1 MPHILAVGSRGKRP
15 GKTIA
20 LLPKNKTSAERTG
33 LRETEPS
40 LPRLASPE
48 VSSLIHQIKRGFPI
62 DKFERLKEEFGV
74 NREKLADVA
83 SISLATLH
91 RRKVSMKRLSPDES
105 EKIYRLEKLYQTA
118 LEVLGDKASVKTWF
132 NASHIVFEGKTP
144 LEYADTL
151 PGAEEVER
159 VLRRIEHGVLL

>member
-1 MPHILAVGSRGKRP
+1 MPHILAIGPRGRRP
-15 GKTIA
+15 GKTHA
-20 LLPKNKTSAERTG
+20 PVPKSAAGAVKDRTPGLTG
-33 LRETEPS
+33 LS
-40 LPRLASPE
+40 SPE
-48 VSSLIHQIKRGFPI
+48 VSSLIHQIKRGFTI

-105 EKIYRLEKLYQTA
+105 DKLYRLEKLYNAA
-118 LEVLGDKASVKTWF
+118 LEVLGDKGSVRSWF
-132 NASHIVFEGKTP
+132 NTPHVVFEGKTP

>member
-1 MPHILAVGSRGKRP
+1 MPHILAVGPRGRKP
-15 GKTIA
+15 GKTHPPS
-20 LLPKNKTSAERTG
+20 PKTKTGPVREPAHG
-33 LRETEPS
+33 LSRPS
-40 LPRLASPE
+40 SPE
-48 VSSLIHQIKRGFPI
+48 VSSVIHQIKKGFTI

-91 RRKVSMKRLSPDES
+91 RRKVSMRRLSPDES
-105 EKIYRLEKLYQTA
+105 EKIYRLEKLYNTA
-118 LEVLGDKASVKTWF
+118 VEVLGDKTSVRSWF
-132 NASHIVFEGKTP
+132 GTPHVVFEGKTP

-159 VLRRIEHGVLL
+159 VLRRIEHGVVL